1 MVRCVSDGFRASWS
15 VAGPVD
21 GQAVATTV
29 AAARNSECSTSDESA
44 PAHLRIEL
52 DATLCGEASVRTER
66 ELFEQWW
73 FRDTPSEYRADV
85 VNRVRDQDGYV
96 RGTRVAAAW
105 DGWQGARKS
114 QSWIRTSQHCPTRLD
129 ADQALNV
136 LAWTPEGFAVVASFE
151 DVANAQSG
159 YTHWIPLPSAPE
171 N

>member
-1 MVRCVSDGFRASWS
+1 M
-15 VAGPVD
+15 
-21 GQAVATTV
+21 
-29 AAARNSECSTSDESA
+29 
-44 PAHLRIEL
+44 RIEL